1 MYSASPNSLGIIFTK
16 KYMFY
21 KMAAP
26 YPVRQE
32 DANPTRTGHPLAL
45 DSEIPLLAF
54 CRANSSHR
62 LCRMLRSP
70 VASRFFT
77 NILFAFEATRWR
89 FSYRLSVRL
98 RRTFESL
105 FIHSFLGYEFCFEVD
120 MSLII

>member
-1 MYSASPNSLGIIFTK
+1 
-16 KYMFY
+16 
-21 KMAAP
+21 MAAP

-89 FSYRLSVRL
+89 FSYRLSVRFQRIAKAPL
-98 RRTFESL
+98 INEALL
-105 FIHSFLGYEFCFEVD
+105 FRLPVGY
-120 MSLII
+120 